1 MTDDKE
7 LILNVKSGSEY
18 SYGILYR
25 LWISRLYNFVYHYV
39 RSDSIA
45 SDIVQETFLRI
56 WTNRASLDPESS
68 FKAYLF
74 TISYRLMIKEL
85 RRQMNNPLM
94 DSLLEYQ
101 SDWVTSENE
110 TGRQIEIEQ
119 FREALVQAKKKLTP
133 RLKLIFE
140 MNKEQN
146 ISVADIAKKLGITE
160 QVVRNQLSVAVK
172 VIRGELQHYL
182 FLLCLFFYF

>member
-1 MTDDKE
+1 MADKE

-25 LWISRLYNFVYHYV
+25 LWVSRLYNFVYRYV
-39 RSDSIA
+39 RSDSVA

-56 WTNRASLDPESS
+56 WTNRAGLDPECS

-74 TISYRLMIKEL
+74 TISYRLIIKEL
-85 RRQMNNPLM
+85 RRQINNPLM

-110 TGRQIEIEQ
+110 TGKLVELEQ
-119 FREALVQAKKKLTP
+119 FREALIQAKKKLTP
-133 RLKLIFE
+133 RLRLIFE

-146 ISVADIAKKLGITE
+146 ISVADIARKLGITE
-160 QVVRNQLSVAVK
+160 QAVRNQLSAAVK
-172 VIRGELQHYL
+172 VVRGELQHYSYL
-182 FLLCLFFYF
+182 VLLFFCF